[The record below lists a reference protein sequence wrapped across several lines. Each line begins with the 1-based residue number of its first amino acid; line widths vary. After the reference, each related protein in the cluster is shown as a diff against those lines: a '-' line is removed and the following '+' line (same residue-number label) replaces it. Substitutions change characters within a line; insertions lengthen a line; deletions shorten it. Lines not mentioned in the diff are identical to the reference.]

1 MDTNIL
7 LESGTNEL
15 EVLEFTIAGNHY
27 GINVAKVREIL
38 PMTEIT
44 PVPNSHPCIEGIFM
58 PRDTII
64 TAIDLA
70 SALGFSGGHS
80 GNKENMLI
88 ITNFNN
94 LNIAFDVEQVLG
106 IHRVSWM
113 DIVKPD
119 STVNAPGVGIATGI
133 IKKLESLI
141 IVLDFERIVEEI
153 CPETSL
159 KVSELAELGER
170 ERNNIPITIAED
182 SPMLQ
187 KLISDAL
194 TQAGYTNLS
203 TYSNGQ
209 EAWDSLLELKKN
221 NGVDYGVKVVITD
234 IEMPQMDGHRLI
246 RLIRNDEALKHLP
259 IIVFSSLINDDMK
272 RKGERLGADAQISK
286 PEIAQLVSCIDN
298 LIINGTDSDSEE

>member
-15 EVLEFTIAGNHY
+15 EVLEFTVAGNHY

-44 PVPNSHPCIEGIFM
+44 PVPNAHPCIEGIFM

-64 TAIDLA
+64 TAINLLK
-70 SALGFSGGHS
+70 ALGFPKRE
-80 GNKENMLI
+80 NKKSDMLI

-106 IHRVSWM
+106 IHRVSWT

-119 STVNAPGVGIATGI
+119 ATVSTPGIGIATGI
-133 IKKLESLI
+133 IKKMENLI

-159 KVSELAELGER
+159 KISELAELGER
-170 ERNNIPITIAED
+170 ERNNIPIIIAED
-182 SPMLQ
+182 SQMLMR
-187 KLISDAL
+187 LISDSL
-194 TQAGYTNLS
+194 RQAGYINLY
-203 TYSNGQ
+203 TFANGQ
-209 EAWDSLLELKKN
+209 EAWDKLLELKKN
-221 NGVDYGVKVVITD
+221 NGVEYGAKCIITD

-246 RLIRNDEALKHLP
+246 RLIRNDEALKHIP
-259 IIVFSSLINDDMK
+259 IIVFSSLINNDMK

-286 PEIAQLVSCIDN
+286 PEIGQLVKCIDN
-298 LIINGTDSDSEE
+298 LVVNGPDTE

>member
-38 PMTEIT
+38 PMTKIT

-64 TAIDLA
+64 TVINLVR
-70 SALGFSGGHS
+70 ALDFPEAANSS
-80 GNKENMLI
+80 NDMLI
-88 ITNFNN
+88 VTNFNN

-106 IHRVSWM
+106 IHRVSWK

-119 STVNAPGVGIATGI
+119 ATVNAPGAGIATGI

-159 KVSELAELGER
+159 RMSEIAELGER

-187 KLISDAL
+187 KLVTDAL
-194 TQAGYTNLS
+194 TQAGYTNLQV
-203 TYSNGQ
+203 YANGQ
-209 EAWDSLLELKKN
+209 EAWDSLQELKKN
-221 NGVDYGVKVVITD
+221 NGVDYGVRCIITD

-246 RLIRNDEALKHLP
+246 RLVRNDEALKHLP
-259 IIVFSSLINDDMK
+259 IIVFSSLINEDMK

-286 PEIAQLVSCIDN
+286 PEIGQLVACIDN
-298 LIINGTDSDSEE
+298 LIVNGASNE

>member
-38 PMTEIT
+38 PMTKIT

-64 TAIDLA
+64 TVINLVR
-70 SALGFSGGHS
+70 ALDFPEAANCSS
-80 GNKENMLI
+80 DMLI
-88 ITNFNN
+88 VTNFNN

-106 IHRVSWM
+106 IHRVSWK

-119 STVNAPGVGIATGI
+119 ATVNAPGAGIATGI

-159 KVSELAELGER
+159 RMSEIAELGER

-187 KLISDAL
+187 KLVTDAL
-194 TQAGYTNLS
+194 TQAGYTNLHV
-203 TYSNGQ
+203 YANGQ
-209 EAWDSLLELKKN
+209 EAWDSLQELKKN
-221 NGVDYGVKVVITD
+221 NGVDYGVRCIITD

-246 RLIRNDEALKHLP
+246 RLVRSDEALKHLP
-259 IIVFSSLINDDMK
+259 IIVFSSLINEDMK

-286 PEIAQLVSCIDN
+286 PEIGQLVACIDN
-298 LIINGTDSDSEE
+298 LIVNGASNE

>member
-15 EVLEFTIAGNHY
+15 EILEFTVAGNHY

-38 PMTEIT
+38 PMTDIT
-44 PVPNSHPCIEGIFM
+44 PIPNSHPCIEGIFM

-64 TAIDLA
+64 TAISLIK
-70 SALGFSGGHS
+70 ALGFSDTS
-80 GNKENMLI
+80 NSNSDMLI

-106 IHRVSWM
+106 IHRVSWT

-119 STVNAPGVGIATGI
+119 NTVNAPGAGIATGI
-133 IKKLESLI
+133 IKKLDNLI

-159 KVSELAELGER
+159 KMSDIESLGER
-170 ERNNIPITIAED
+170 ERNDIPIVFAED

-187 KLISDAL
+187 KLVSDAL
-194 TQAGYTNLS
+194 TQAGYTNLHVFA
-203 TYSNGQ
+203 NG
-209 EAWDSLLELKKN
+209 EELWNYLLELKKS
-221 NGVDYGVKVVITD
+221 NGVEYGAKVVITD

-246 RLIRNDEALKHLP
+246 RLIRNEEAFKHLP
-259 IIVFSSLINDDMK
+259 IVVFSSLINEDMK

-286 PEIAQLVSCIDN
+286 PEIGQLVGCIDGF
-298 LIINGTDSDSEE
+298 IINKLGDR

>member
-38 PMTEIT
+38 PMTKIT

-64 TAIDLA
+64 TVINLVR
-70 SALGFSGGHS
+70 ALGFPEDA
-80 GNKENMLI
+80 NRKNDMLI
-88 ITNFNN
+88 VTNFNN

-106 IHRVSWM
+106 IHRVSWT

-119 STVNAPGVGIATGI
+119 ATVNAPGAGIATGI
-133 IKKLESLI
+133 IKKLKSLI

-159 KVSELAELGER
+159 KMSELAELGER
-170 ERNNIPITIAED
+170 ERNTIPITIAED

-187 KLISDAL
+187 KLVTDAL
-194 TQAGYTNLS
+194 TQSGYTNLHV
-203 TYSNGQ
+203 YSNGQ

-221 NGVDYGVKVVITD
+221 NGVDYGVKCVITD
-234 IEMPQMDGHRLI
+234 IEMPQMDGH
-246 RLIRNDEALKHLP
+246 HLTKKIKTDP
-259 IIVFSSLINDDMK
+259 RFEGLPVVIFSSLVNDEMK
-272 RKGERLGADAQISK
+272 RKGEALGVDAQLSK
-286 PEIAQLVSCIDN
+286 PEIGKLVHQLD
-298 LIINGTDSDSEE
+298 LLLGQEM

>member
-38 PMTEIT
+38 PMTDIT

-64 TAIDLA
+64 TVINLA
-70 SALGFSGGHS
+70 AALGFPESP
-80 GNKENMLI
+80 NRKNNMLI

-106 IHRVSWM
+106 IHRVSWT

-119 STVNAPGVGIATGI
+119 ATVNAPGAGIATGI

-159 KVSELAELGER
+159 KMSQLAELGER
-170 ERNNIPITIAED
+170 ERNNIPIIIAED

-194 TQAGYTNLS
+194 TQSGYINLHIFA
-203 TYSNGQ
+203 NGQ
-209 EAWDSLLELKKN
+209 EAWNRLLELKKN
-221 NGVDYGVKVVITD
+221 NGVDYGVKCIITD

-246 RLIRNDEALKHLP
+246 RLIRNDDNLKHLP

-272 RKGERLGADAQISK
+272 RKGEKLGANAQISK
-286 PEIAQLVSCIDN
+286 PEIAKLVSCIDQ
-298 LIINGTDSDSEE
+298 LIIDAPANKE

>member
-38 PMTEIT
+38 PMTDIT

-64 TAIDLA
+64 TAINLVK
-70 SALGFSGGHS
+70 ALGFSGIS
-80 GNKENMLI
+80 DQKSDMLI

-106 IHRVSWM
+106 IHRVSWT

-119 STVNAPGVGIATGI
+119 ATVNAPGVGIATGI

-159 KVSELAELGER
+159 KMSELAELGER
-170 ERNNIPITIAED
+170 ERNNIPILLAED

-187 KLISDAL
+187 KLVTDAL
-194 TQAGYTNLS
+194 TQSGYINLHI
-203 TYSNGQ
+203 YSNGQ
-209 EAWDSLLELKKN
+209 EAWDKLQELKKN
-221 NGVDYGVKVVITD
+221 NGVDYGAKCVITD

-259 IIVFSSLINDDMK
+259 IIIFSSLINEDMK
-272 RKGERLGADAQISK
+272 RKGARLGADAQISK
-286 PEIAQLVSCIDN
+286 PEIGQLVNCIDN
-298 LIINGTDSDSEE
+298 LIISSTSED

>member
-44 PVPNSHPCIEGIFM
+44 PVPNSHPSIEGIFM

-64 TAIDLA
+64 TAINLVN
-70 SALGFSGGHS
+70 ALGFPPSRHHES
-80 GNKENMLI
+80 NMLI
-88 ITNFNN
+88 VTNFNN

-106 IHRVSWM
+106 IHRVSWS

-119 STVNAPGVGIATGI
+119 ATVNAPGVGIATGI

-141 IVLDFERIVEEI
+141 IVLDFEHIVEEI
-153 CPETSL
+153 CPETGL
-159 KVSELAELGER
+159 KISELAELGER
-170 ERNNIPITIAED
+170 ERNNIPIILAED
-182 SPMLQ
+182 SPMLS
-187 KLISDAL
+187 KLVSDSL
-194 TQAGYTNLS
+194 IQSGYTNLRICA
-203 TYSNGQ
+203 NGQ
-209 EAWDSLLELKKN
+209 EAWDKLCELKKN
-221 NGVDYGVKVVITD
+221 NGVDYGVKCVITD

-259 IIVFSSLINDDMK
+259 IIIFSSLINDDMK
-272 RKGERLGADAQISK
+272 RKGERVGANIQITK
-286 PEIAQLVSCIDN
+286 PEIGKLVSCIDT
-298 LIINGTDSDSEE
+298 LIIEDM

>member
-15 EVLEFTIAGNHY
+15 EVLEFTVAGNHY

-38 PMTEIT
+38 PMTDIT

-64 TAIDLA
+64 TVINLVK
-70 SALGFSGGHS
+70 ALGFSES
-80 GNKENMLI
+80 ENHKSDMLI

-106 IHRVSWM
+106 IHRVSWT

-119 STVNAPGVGIATGI
+119 ATVNAPGAGIATGI
-133 IKKLESLI
+133 IKKMESLI

-159 KVSELAELGER
+159 KISELAELGER
-170 ERNNIPITIAED
+170 ERNTIPVVIAED

-187 KLISDAL
+187 KLVTDAL
-194 TQAGYTNLS
+194 TQSGYTNLHI
-203 TYSNGQ
+203 YANGQ
-209 EAWDSLLELKKN
+209 EAWDKLQELKKN
-221 NGVDYGVKVVITD
+221 NGVDYGVKCIITD

-259 IIVFSSLINDDMK
+259 IIIFSSLINEDMK

-286 PEIAQLVSCIDN
+286 PEIGQLVKCIDN
-298 LIINGTDSDSEE
+298 LILSGIGDE

>member
-38 PMTEIT
+38 PMTSIT
-44 PVPNSHPCIEGIFM
+44 PIPNSHPCIEGIFM
-58 PRDTII
+58 PRETII
-64 TAIDLA
+64 TVINLGK
-70 SALGFSGGHS
+70 ALGFSNDGVQKS
-80 GNKENMLI
+80 DMLI
-88 ITNFNN
+88 VTNFNN
-94 LNIAFDVEQVLG
+94 LNIAFDVNQVLG
-106 IHRVSWM
+106 IHRVSWT

-119 STVNAPGVGIATGI
+119 ATVNTPGAGIATGI

-159 KVSELAELGER
+159 KMSEIRELGER
-170 ERNNIPITIAED
+170 ERNDIPIVFAED

-187 KLISDAL
+187 QLVTDAL
-194 TQAGYTNLS
+194 NAAGYTNLHKF
-203 TYSNGQ
+203 SNGQ
-209 EAWDSLLELKKN
+209 EAWDYLQELKKN
-221 NGVDYGVKVVITD
+221 NGVEYGVKCIITD
-234 IEMPQMDGHRLI
+234 IEMPQMDGHRLV
-246 RLIRNDEALKHLP
+246 RLVRSDEGLKHLP
-259 IIVFSSLINDDMK
+259 VIVFSSLINDDMK

-286 PEIAQLVSCIDN
+286 PEIGELVSCIDN
-298 LIINGTDSDSEE
+298 LVQTILKV

>member
-38 PMTEIT
+38 PMTKIT

-64 TAIDLA
+64 TAINLVR
-70 SALGFSGGHS
+70 ALGFPEDVNRS
-80 GNKENMLI
+80 NDMLI
-88 ITNFNN
+88 VTNFNN

-106 IHRVSWM
+106 IHRVSWK

-119 STVNAPGVGIATGI
+119 ATVNAPGAGIATGI

-159 KVSELAELGER
+159 RMSEIAELGER

-187 KLISDAL
+187 KLVTDAL
-194 TQAGYTNLS
+194 TQSGYTNLHV
-203 TYSNGQ
+203 YSNGQ
-209 EAWDSLLELKKN
+209 EAWDSLQELKKN
-221 NGVDYGVKVVITD
+221 NGVDYGVRCIITD

-246 RLIRNDEALKHLP
+246 RLVRNDDALKHLP
-259 IIVFSSLINDDMK
+259 IIVFSSLINEDMK

-286 PEIAQLVSCIDN
+286 PEIGQLVACIDN
-298 LIINGTDSDSEE
+298 LIVNGVEEEK